1 MDKDKFVI
9 EDPTASKKKRTSP
22 LHKAS
27 LTLIP
32 KTKRQQ
38 RKDFGKSEHSDSA
51 PEATIEFSMELVSK
65 LEKAHEL
72 NI

>member
-1 MDKDKFVI
+1 MK
-9 EDPTASKKKRTSP
+9 EPTASKKMKTSGP
-22 LHKAS
+22 QKTTPS
-27 LTLIP
+27 LIP